1 MERQTK
7 VDLLTEKN
15 SSQIAVIVVLSF
27 SNFASIL
34 Y

>member
-15 SSQIAVIVVLSF
+15 SSEIVVIDVLSF